1 MFLCTHC
8 DAQALKWAGRC
19 GECGKWGTLVEGGE
33 NGEARGARKKSKSVP
48 ATTLDLASASSATL
62 VHQLTGISELDRVL
76 GGGIV
81 PGSVTL
87 LAGEPGIGKSTLVA
101 QLAAVFTPNTTKAYY
116 ASGEESEGQVR
127 LRFERLGLDPQSV
140 VFSNAT
146 ETGSIIAAAEKMSP
160 SIVIVDS
167 IQTMMT
173 DGADSFPGTPTAV
186 RAATAELIGYAKT
199 SNTPV
204 LIIGQVTK
212 DGVVAGPK
220 TLEHLVDTV
229 LTLEGDPAGAYRLLR
244 ASKHRFGSIEE
255 VGVFAMSE
263 KGMLPVENP
272 SAMFLQERVVAPG
285 SVVTCIME
293 GNRPFLVEI
302 QALVDKSFFPNP
314 VRRTSGYDA
323 GRLQMLLAILS
334 KRTGLR
340 AYDQDVYVNVV
351 GGMKLTEPSADLA
364 VAAAI
369 ISAIENTTISKETL
383 IIGELGLGGEVRT
396 VPFIERRKKEAE
408 RLGFSTVLG
417 PGTVKNVSELR
428 VK

>member
-8 DAQALKWAGRC
+8 DAQSLKWAGRC
-19 GECGKWGTLVEGGE
+19 SECGQWGTLVDEGQ
-33 NGEARGARKKSKSVP
+33 ASTPSKKSRSKSAP
-48 ATTLDLASASSATL
+48 AATLDLANASSTNL
-62 VHQLTGISELDRVL
+62 VRQLTGISELDRVL
-76 GGGIV
+76 GGGLV

-101 QLAAVFTPNTTKAYY
+101 QLAAVFTPNNTKAYY

-127 LRFERLGLDPQSV
+127 LRFERLSLDPKSV

-146 ETGSIIAAAEKMSP
+146 ETGSIIAAAEKITP

-173 DGADSFPGTPTAV
+173 EGADSFPGTPTAV
-186 RAATAELIGYAKT
+186 RAATAELIGYAKS
-199 SNTPV
+199 SNVPV

-244 ASKHRFGSIEE
+244 ASKHRFGSVEE
-255 VGVFAMSE
+255 VGVFAMNE
-263 KGMLPVENP
+263 KGMTPVENP

-334 KRTGLR
+334 KRAGIR
-340 AYDQDVYVNVV
+340 VYDQDVYVNVV

-408 RLGFSTVLG
+408 RLGFSTVIG
-417 PGTVKNVSELR
+417 PGSIKNVSELR
-428 VK
+428 AKS